1 MDIQVKIVSV
11 IRLGTAALLLSSAF
25 AGQPRPGDVR
35 EATGLRATQPVGFA
49 VVQLRPSGATLSIM
63 GLVECQ
69 EMEGLHQVAQGL
81 HARIMTAQG
90 ELVRDFP
97 RHFSFRV
104 TATLRKTLIDGPDR
118 TLKTGEEPQNLLLK
132 LRFKLRIYDGLETE
146 EIAPSS
152 VTLIGV
158 PADVNYNERIFRI
171 TFDVGSIPVTDRMI
185 LQVLSPEGE
194 ELTHFP
200 FGLL

>member
-1 MDIQVKIVSV
+1 M
-11 IRLGTAALLLSSAF
+11 LLSTAF

-35 EATGLRATQPVGFA
+35 DTTSLRSTMPVGFA

-69 EMEGLHQVAQGL
+69 EMEGLHQVAQGV
-81 HARIMTAQG
+81 HARIITAQG
-90 ELVRDFP
+90 EALREFP

-118 TLKTGEEPQNLLLK
+118 KVTTSEAPLELLLK
-132 LRFKLRIYDGLETE
+132 LGFRLRLYDGLEMQ
-146 EIAPSS
+146 EIEPSS
-152 VTLIGV
+152 VALIGV
-158 PADVNYNERIFRI
+158 PADVNYDERVFRVS
-171 TFDVGSIPVTDRMI
+171 FDVGSIPVTDRMI